1 MGLGFSHPTIRDCL
15 LITLPRIMYPLPRQ
29 PVQGRLRARTGA
41 LRCLLTFANSRVQAG
56 GTEGRSLAGQETG
69 AGETGVGD
77 LRNEGRRGSGWAPGA
92 DEWDLMGLGR
102 AVTKGGAESWETMGE
117 RGWVLQGLR
126 EPSPHAYIGALQRF
140 QRLPVPGGVS
150 SPEDKRVSIT
160 ACAPVVIFPPRR
172 AKHPD
177 PSHLL

>member
-41 LRCLLTFANSRVQAG
+41 LRCLLTFANPRVQAG
-56 GTEGRSLAGQETG
+56 GTEGRSVAGRETG

-102 AVTKGGAESWETMGE
+102 AVTIKVEQKAGRPWGRGAGDS
-117 RGWVLQGLR
+117 RGSGNPHLMLILVPYSDFRGCLCLEVCLHLR
-126 EPSPHAYIGALQRF
+126 TRE
-140 QRLPVPGGVS
+140 
-150 SPEDKRVSIT
+150 
-160 ACAPVVIFPPRR
+160 
-172 AKHPD
+172 
-177 PSHLL
+177 